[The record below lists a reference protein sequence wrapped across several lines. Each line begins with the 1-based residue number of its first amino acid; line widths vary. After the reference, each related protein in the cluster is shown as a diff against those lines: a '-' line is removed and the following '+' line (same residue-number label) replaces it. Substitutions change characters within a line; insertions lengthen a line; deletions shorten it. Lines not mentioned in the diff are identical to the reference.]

1 MGRLLFSRRW
11 KADSEDTK
19 ARHSY
24 HLRSACRNINLIK
37 FLCLYFRISAIKS
50 AAEFH
55 YTDFADASGL
65 VLNGDAFVITTCVD
79 DARDSPPLYYQGEE
93 VSRQL
98 SSSLELITA
107 YETQNNR
114 TVMEKTTAT
123 FGHRYDS
130 SSSKHDPVDNCEKRL
145 RLTPSHPSNVGSA
158 WYEKTIPVV
167 RFLAVEVP

>member
-1 MGRLLFSRRW
+1 MERLLSSRSW
-11 KADSEDTK
+11 KTDSEDVK
-19 ARHSY
+19 ARQSY
-24 HLRSACRNINLIK
+24 HLRAACRNLKVIK
-37 FLCLYFRISAIKS
+37 ILCLCFRLAARKS
-50 AAEFH
+50 SAEFH
-55 YTDFADASGL
+55 YTDFADASDL
-65 VLNGDAFVITTCVD
+65 VLNGDAFVITTCID

-107 YETQNNR
+107 YEKENNR

-130 SSSKHDPVDNCEKRL
+130 SSSKHDPIGHCEKRL

-167 RFLAVEVP
+167 RF